1 MDSSTLLW
9 GILYGSIGM
18 GYFVYGKKQQRALA
32 LLSGVALMV
41 FPYFVSNVWLS
52 IVIGIA
58 LMALPFFIQY

>member
-18 GYFVYGKKQQRALA
+18 GYFVYGKKQQRILA
-32 LLSGVALMV
+32 LLSGVGLMV